1 MDCCKDN
8 IEIMV
13 RITDPNRLAF
23 VFGWTHDQTKLYEL
37 NLDKEVPVYSGNM
50 DEVSKMNLK
59 LVENGISFKNKKRN
73 LK

>member
-13 RITDPNRLAF
+13 RIADPNRLAF
-23 VFGWTHDQTKLYEL
+23 VFGWTAEQTKLYEL
-37 NLDKEVPVYSGNM
+37 NLGKEVPVFTGNA
-50 DEVSKMNLK
+50 DEVSKMNMK
-59 LVENGISFKNKKRN
+59 LAESGISFGNKKKS